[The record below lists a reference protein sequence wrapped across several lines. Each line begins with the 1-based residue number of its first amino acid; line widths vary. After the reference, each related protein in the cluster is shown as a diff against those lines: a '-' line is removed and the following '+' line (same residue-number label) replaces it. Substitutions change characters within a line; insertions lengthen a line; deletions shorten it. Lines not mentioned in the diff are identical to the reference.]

1 MVKLLEN
8 RGRGYHDVKNFVTI
22 NQAFDF
28 ELFDHIFII
37 QCMQLRTFLNTGTEV
52 VVIMSKNLL

>member
-8 RGRGYHDVKNFVTI
+8 RGRGYHDVKKICYN

-37 QCMQLRTFLNTGTEV
+37 QCMQLP
-52 VVIMSKNLL
+52 S